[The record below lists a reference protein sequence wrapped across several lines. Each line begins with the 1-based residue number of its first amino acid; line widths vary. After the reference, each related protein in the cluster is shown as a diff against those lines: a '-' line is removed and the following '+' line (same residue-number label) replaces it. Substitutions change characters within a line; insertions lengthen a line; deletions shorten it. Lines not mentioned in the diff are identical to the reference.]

1 MARTKKDLIDE
12 LDWITNK
19 ISSLVWTLNVGAL
32 GTTWSLL
39 IANRF
44 TFRNAIWIFV
54 PCILSILCEMFQYLS
69 GYRLADGLLRK
80 MERENLTEFEY
91 PTTDPL
97 YEARQF
103 FFVWKIVLA
112 IAAGVILLFTLF
124 QKFAA

>member
-1 MARTKKDLIDE
+1 MAKKADLLSE

-54 PCILSILCEMFQYLS
+54 PCILSILCEIGQYLC
-69 GYRLADGLLRK
+69 GYRLAERLLRE
-80 MERENLTEFEY
+80 MERENRTQFEY
-91 PTTDPL
+91 PQPILFIKRGTASSFGKSYLPL
-97 YEARQF
+97 
-103 FFVWKIVLA
+103 L
-112 IAAGVILLFTLF
+112 
-124 QKFAA
+124 

>member
-1 MARTKKDLIDE
+1 MAKKADLLSE

-39 IANRF
+39 IASRF

-54 PCILSILCEMFQYLS
+54 PSILSILCEMGQYLS
-69 GYRLADGLLRK
+69 GYRLANRLLRE
-80 MERENLTEFEY
+80 MERENRTEFEY
-91 PTTDPL
+91 PTGDPL
-97 YEARQF
+97 YKARDF

-112 IAAGVILLFTLF
+112 IVAGVILLITLF
-124 QKFAA
+124 LKFA